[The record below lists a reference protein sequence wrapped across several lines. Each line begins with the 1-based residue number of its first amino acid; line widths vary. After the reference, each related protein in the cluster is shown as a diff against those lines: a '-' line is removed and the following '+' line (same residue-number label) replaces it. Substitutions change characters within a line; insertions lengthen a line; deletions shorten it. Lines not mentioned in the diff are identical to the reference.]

1 MAGMSPSVDS
11 HAHVFCS
18 DLPFAA
24 SRVYTPEP
32 CQAGTAR
39 QFRAV
44 LDAHGVTHALL
55 VGAQP
60 YGTDNRCLLRS
71 IAGSGGR
78 FRGVALVAPGTTE
91 RELRDLADGGIV
103 GIRINLS
110 TDGMRD
116 LVVPGADRLLA
127 QVREM
132 GWFVQVHC
140 EHDELAEAAPI
151 LRRAGVRTMID
162 HFGRPHA
169 SRGLS
174 QPGFQALLALGRQ
187 GAAVCKV
194 SGPFR
199 SSVEGY
205 PWRDVDPFVE
215 AVLEAFTPDRCI
227 WGSDWPF
234 VRMDE
239 RVDYGPGLS
248 WLKRV
253 VPDEARRGKLLWGTP
268 ARLFGFARP
277 S

>member
-11 HAHVFCS
+11 HAHVFCG

-24 SRVYTPEP
+24 ARVYTPEP

-71 IAGSGGR
+71 IAASGGR
-78 FRGVALVAPGTTE
+78 FKGIALVTPGATQ
-91 RELRDLADGGIV
+91 RELRALADGGVV
-103 GIRINLS
+103 GMRINLS

-116 LVVPGADRLLA
+116 LLAPGADRLLA

-140 EHDELAEAAPI
+140 EHDELVEAAPI
-151 LRRAGVRTMID
+151 LRRAAVRAMID
-162 HFGRPHA
+162 HLGRPHA
-169 SRGLS
+169 ARGID
-174 QPGFQALLALGRQ
+174 QPGFRALLELGRE
-187 GAAVCKV
+187 GDAVCKV

-199 SSVEGY
+199 SSVEGH

-215 AVLEAFTPDRCI
+215 AVLGAFTPDRCV

-239 RVDYGPGLS
+239 RVDYGPALA
-248 WLKRV
+248 WLRRV
-253 VPDEARRGKLLWGTP
+253 VPDEATRATLLWHAP
-268 ARLFGFARP
+268 ARLFGFH